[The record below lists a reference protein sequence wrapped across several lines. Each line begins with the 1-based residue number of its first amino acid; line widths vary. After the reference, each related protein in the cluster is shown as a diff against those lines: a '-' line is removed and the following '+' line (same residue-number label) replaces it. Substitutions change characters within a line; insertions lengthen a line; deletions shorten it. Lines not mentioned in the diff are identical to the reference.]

1 MFTWTFTRPGYIDL
15 HKDRKNHDHI
25 ASLCMDFVSGQDCHV
40 KEKPYFMSEMQILL
54 DVLNQDSR

>member
-1 MFTWTFTRPGYIDL
+1 MLTWTFTRPDL

-25 ASLCMDFVSGQDCHV
+25 ASLCVDFVPGQDCHV

-54 DVLNQDSR
+54 DV